1 MGAFKILMH
10 ILFFIKKMYFYHA
23 EKKNTRINYF
33 MIIY

>member
-23 EKKNTRINYF
+23 EKKIQELTIL
-33 MIIY
+33 